1 MILLDVQYLQNVA
14 SSFEKSCNAQN
25 HSSLGSHHLIK
36 KSPQWRI
43 PPSPSLKATWK
54 TLGEIFKPKGETE
67 MEVQYE
73 GKLILHDFT
82 ISDGSSPNVF
92 GGMC

>member
-1 MILLDVQYLQNVA
+1 
-14 SSFEKSCNAQN
+14 
-25 HSSLGSHHLIK
+25 
-36 KSPQWRI
+36 
-43 PPSPSLKATWK
+43 
-54 TLGEIFKPKGETE
+54 

-92 GGMC
+92 GGMCWKFFVYVCKTSDSELNRLLSQLTGAFKSGIETLKNVEVDISVDPNAKPFFLSAPSFLWIAR